1 MMIRQDANPSRADF
15 RRAIDEGAVRVVAAY
30 LARNAVAPTGLP
42 EILASVHAALMALLP
57 PADSLPAPVRPT
69 PAEIRNSVQ
78 RDGLISF
85 IDGRAYK
92 TLKRHLKAHGL
103 TPERYRARY
112 GLPADYPMAAPGYAA
127 RRAEIA
133 RGIQLGHTPART
145 PM

>member
-1 MMIRQDANPSRADF
+1 MYRKDANPSQPDF
-15 RRAIDEGAVRVVAAY
+15 RRAIDDFAVRVVAAY
-30 LARNAVAPTGLP
+30 LSRNAVAPTGLP
-42 EILASVHAALMALLP
+42 QILTSVHAALMALVP

-92 TLKRHLKAHGL
+92 TLKRHLKANGL

-112 GLPADYPMAAPGYAA
+112 SLPSDYPMAAPGYAA

-133 RGIQLGHTPART
+133 RAIQFGHEPART
-145 PM
+145 HT